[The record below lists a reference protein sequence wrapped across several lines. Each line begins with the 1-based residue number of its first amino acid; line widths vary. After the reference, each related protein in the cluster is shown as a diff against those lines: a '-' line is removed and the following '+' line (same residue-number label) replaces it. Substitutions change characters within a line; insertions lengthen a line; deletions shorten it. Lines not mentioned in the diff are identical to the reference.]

1 MTLVICVKSGISTI
15 PTSSNSQQFVHL
27 YIPLMPVLLSH
38 ARSNIF
44 ILAWNKKSRNETPTN
59 NISHYIYIEEREKNP
74 SVCAPP
80 IAWSRYDKFSQ
91 IAFSCKAA
99 RTHTRTSTRTFI
111 CGNNTIR
118 VYIKY
123 RYTRTHTRKLWV
135 QHSLRCYTQRAL
147 DAHPLAAAA
156 D

>member
-1 MTLVICVKSGISTI
+1 MSKVASAQ
-15 PTSSNSQQFVHL
+15 SQQVSVSHQFVHL

-99 RTHTRTSTRTFI
+99 RTHTHSRTSTRTFI

-118 VYIKY
+118 IYVRI
-123 RYTRTHTRKLWV
+123 HTRIKFWV
-135 QHSLRCYTQRAL
+135 QHSLRCYTLRAL